1 MSIVLEHLSKRLS
14 GSLVVDD
21 VSLEI
26 ASGELFVLL
35 GASGSG
41 KSTILRL
48 VAGLVEPDRG
58 RIVLD
63 GRDVTAVPPQQR
75 GTGFVF
81 QNYSIFRHMSVAQNV
96 EFGLRIRRQ
105 PRGERVRRRDE
116 LLELVGLSGYAS
128 RYPEELSG
136 GQQQRVALARALAY
150 RPSVLLLDEPF
161 GALDV
166 KIRAQLRRKLREIQR
181 SLALTMILVT
191 HDQEEAF
198 EVADRVGVIERGRL
212 LEVGGAQDLYA
223 RPHALYVGT
232 FLGASNVLVGR
243 VRQGL
248 ACFGPLQLPIPA
260 HLPHPEGGLVQL
272 LFRPEDVQLG
282 ESEPALDSPVLG
294 SGRIAEHSFT
304 GAARRVRL
312 RLPPL
317 PGTRQVAPVPA
328 FGEEAML
335 VDALLPADAELPSA
349 AVWVSLRAW
358 HILEPQR
365 LRLLLASTPRAPAAG
380 LALSGKLAKR
390 LDAHVTVLAVGRDGR
405 AAATL
410 AARVE
415 AGLQDA
421 GGPSPQVLVH
431 AGDRFKEILNRQA
444 EAPHDLVIL
453 GDRRDARG
461 RRRGSGLWP
470 FLERA
475 TVPILIARSEREAF
489 ERLLIC
495 IATGEPGKSDVRVG
509 GRLAQILGAHVTLL
523 HVVREGQP
531 GDMERAH
538 LERAMDTLRALGVAA
553 HLRFRVAPSP
563 SEGIL
568 TEARERD
575 PDLLVIG
582 THRPSTRVLFGSD
595 NITMQVLAQA
605 NCPVLVV
612 PTDADL

>member
-1 MSIVLEHLSKRLS
+1 VSIVLEHLSKRLS

-48 VAGLVEPDRG
+48 VAGLVEPDGG

-63 GRDVTAVPPQQR
+63 GRDVTAQPPQQR

-105 PRGERVRRRDE
+105 PRGERARRRDE
-116 LLELVGLSGYAS
+116 LLELVGLSGYAA

-212 LEVGGAQDLYA
+212 LEVGSARELYA

-243 VRQGL
+243 VRQGRG
-248 ACFGPLQLPIPA
+248 CFGPLELPIPA

-282 ESEPALDSPVLG
+282 EKEPASGSIILG
-294 SGRIAEHSFT
+294 CGRVAEHSFT
-304 GAARRVRL
+304 GASLRVRL
-312 RLPPL
+312 RLPLL
-317 PGTRQVAPVPA
+317 PGTRQIAPVPG
-328 FGEEAML
+328 FGEEVLL
-335 VDALLPADAELPSA
+335 VDALFPADAGLPTGE
-349 AVWVSLRAW
+349 VWVSLRAW

-380 LALSGKLAKR
+380 VVLSGTLAKR
-390 LDAHVTVLAVGRDGR
+390 LDAHVTVLAIGRDAR

-421 GGPSPQVLVH
+421 GGTPPQVLVH

-453 GDRRDARG
+453 DDRRESRG
-461 RRRGSGLWP
+461 RRLGSGLWP
-470 FLERA
+470 FLERV
-475 TVPILIARSEREAF
+475 TVPVLIARGARDTL

-509 GRLAQILGAHVTLL
+509 GRLAQFLGAHVTLL
-523 HVVREGQP
+523 HVLREGQP
-531 GDMERAH
+531 GETERAH
-538 LERAMDTLRALGVAA
+538 LERAMDTFRALGVTA

-563 SEGIL
+563 AEGIL
-568 TEARERD
+568 SEARERD
-575 PDLLVIG
+575 PDLIVIG
-582 THRPSTRVLFGSD
+582 SHRPSTRVLFGAD
-595 NITMQVLAQA
+595 NITMQVLARA
-605 NCPVLVV
+605 ESPVLVV
-612 PTDADL
+612 PLDADL